1 MKHLK
6 TLTEWT
12 SWRDD
17 LYEPGETWATRV
29 ASWREEQ
36 KRLEEEA
43 KKKKRLKTRKA
54 IPPKARDKVMTSPDW
69 KEREYTEELRE
80 KLSNENIEVEY
91 IGEIESQSL
100 EPLFIKNGIKYTDIS
115 TFCRYVKT
123 AKHFRLKFSYNL
135 QKDIRDIFKIYSDD
149 ISVEMLKTTSYIKI
163 AYWINMGNGLTTII
177 IEEEELYF
185 STCQIYTGEKD
196 LIKLLEDIDPNV
208 MLNAER
214 YNL

>member
-1 MKHLK
+1 MESYTKLYSQLCSKENIDKAFQKARKRK
-6 TLTEWT
+6 TLKIVEKQILDITNKL
-12 SWRDD
+12 SDSINNKI
-17 LYEPGETWATRV
+17 L
-29 ASWREEQ
+29 
-36 KRLEEEA
+36 
-43 KKKKRLKTRKA
+43 
-54 IPPKARDKVMTSPDW
+54 IPI
-69 KEREYTEELRE
+69 TEELRE